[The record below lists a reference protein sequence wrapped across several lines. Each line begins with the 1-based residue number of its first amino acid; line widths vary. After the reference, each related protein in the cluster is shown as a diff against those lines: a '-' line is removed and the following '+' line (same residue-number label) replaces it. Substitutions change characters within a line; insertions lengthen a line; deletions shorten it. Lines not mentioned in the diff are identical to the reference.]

1 MFWLVFFLCV
11 RKCSWKQK
19 GEKKKDAA
27 FYRATYLYQ
36 LVKAAD
42 VDLSYLSFRSLTF
55 KNKIKFTADENWP
68 RHDFRFQMRWLW
80 RMEREVRCC
89 PN

>member
-1 MFWLVFFLCV
+1 MEA
-11 RKCSWKQK
+11 K

-27 FYRATYLYQ
+27 FYGATYLYQ

-55 KNKIKFTADENWP
+55 KNKIK
-68 RHDFRFQMRWLW
+68 
-80 RMEREVRCC
+80 
-89 PN
+89 